1 MDVQKILKMLRL
13 FFLPALLI
21 GLGVVLVVN
30 PDSAIV
36 LVTKLLAWVCVI
48 VGAVGALTLV
58 MKKQQSG
65 LSGWFWP
72 AIILVAVGVYFLANP
87 LMLAHFIS
95 RIIGLVMIIGGIG
108 DLRESHYRAGKG
120 LAIVMIVAGAVFLL
134 MPSTLTHAILG
145 LVGVVMAVI
154 GIVQLLEKLREVKQ
168 LEPGEKPEII
178 DADE

>member
-1 MDVQKILKMLRL
+1 MDVQKVMKMLRL

-21 GLGVVLVVN
+21 GLGVVLVIN

-36 LVTKLLAWVCVI
+36 LVTKIIAWVLI
-48 VGAVGALTLV
+48 GFGAVGVLR
-58 MKKQQSG
+58 
-65 LSGWFWP
+65 
-72 AIILVAVGVYFLANP
+72 ILVDKTYGQIGQWIVPVICLAVGGYFLTNP
-87 LMLAHFIS
+87 LMLAHIIS

-134 MPSTLTHAILG
+134 MPQTLTHTILG
-145 LVGVVMAVI
+145 LCGLVMAAI
-154 GIVQLLEKLREVKQ
+154 GIVELLEKLREAKQ
-168 LEPGEKPEII
+168 LEAGEKPTII